1 MTTTYSKTLL
11 SNSTAGAEHF
21 GAISDSV
28 TYRVLLYPF
37 ADNTTAAEVRSA
49 VISTGHAGISAI
61 PGRPLVVDS
70 VIQYSAAMI
79 VRTVQCATIADGSGT
94 DITIG
99 LTRYDWGSDHGGDGD
114 VSIRLSTTVTAQAV
128 QVYRGNPALP
138 TNTDATT
145 EFTDDEWVTNNN
157 LNAPLGTVPTAAS
170 PDDGTYR
177 PAGDI
182 DGEYLDWNG
191 NPISILL
198 PAVGVSVE
206 VLRRGAYV
214 TNLGTVIA
222 DDFKPFEAMSYVGKR
237 NNVAF
242 AGFGIGELLCT
253 GIERKVLDGEWT
265 SVIFKCTSHAYRHAY
280 QVPRPTF
287 MTTMGTMTYQGDP
300 RSIGHTRGVYWK
312 QPYLEGA
319 DFAAFFTTL
328 EQAYIVAAT
337 A

>member
-1 MTTTYSKTLL
+1 MTTYAKTLL

-37 ADNTTAAEVRSA
+37 GDNTTAAEVRSA

-99 LTRYDWGSDHGGDGD
+99 LTRYDWGTSAGGDGD
-114 VSIRLSTTVTAQAV
+114 VAIRLSTTITGQTVQA
-128 QVYRGNPALP
+128 YRGTPNLP
-138 TNTDATT
+138 TGTT
-145 EFTDDEWVTNNN
+145 VASEFTDDEWVTNSN
-157 LNAPLGTVPTAAS
+157 LNAAAGSAPTAAS

-182 DGEYLDWNG
+182 GGEYFDWNG

-198 PAVGVSVE
+198 PAVAVTVE
-206 VLRRGAYV
+206 VLRRGAYFS
-214 TNLGTVIA
+214 TLGGVVA
-222 DDFKPFEAMSYVGKR
+222 DTFKPIEAATYVGKR
-237 NNVAF
+237 NSAAF
-242 AGFGIGELLCT
+242 AGFTRGELLCT

-265 SVIFKCTSHAYRHAY
+265 SVVFQCASHPYRHAI

-287 MTTMGTMTYQGDP
+287 MTTMGTNTYQGDP

-319 DFAAFFTTL
+319 DFSEFFTAS
-328 EQAYIVAAT
+328 EVSYITGAT

>member
-1 MTTTYSKTLL
+1 MTSSQKTLL

-28 TYRVLLYPF
+28 TYRVLMSPF
-37 ADNTTAAEVRSA
+37 VDNSTAAEVRSA

-61 PGRPLVVDS
+61 PGRPLIVDS
-70 VIQYSAAMI
+70 VIQYSTAMI

-99 LTRYDWGSDHGGDGD
+99 LTRYDWGASAGGDGD
-114 VSIRLSTTVTAQAV
+114 VSIRLSTTVTGQAV
-128 QVYRGNPALP
+128 QVYRGSPLLP
-138 TNTDATT
+138 TSTDATT
-145 EFTDDEWVTNNN
+145 EFTDDEWATNSN
-157 LNAPLGTVPTAAS
+157 LNVVIPPLPTAAS

-182 DGEYLDWNG
+182 GGEYLDWNG
-191 NPISILL
+191 NPISVLL
-198 PAVGVSVE
+198 PAVSVSVE
-206 VLRRGAYV
+206 VLRRGAYFS
-214 TNLGTVIA
+214 NLGVVVA
-222 DDFKPFEAMSYVGKR
+222 DAFKPFEAVTYVGKR

-312 QPYLEGA
+312 QPYLEGV
-319 DFAAFFTTL
+319 DFAAFFTTS
-328 EQAYIVAAT
+328 ETAYITGAT

>member
-37 ADNTTAAEVRSA
+37 ANNTTAAEVRSA

-61 PGRPLVVDS
+61 PGRPLIVDS
-70 VIQYSAAMI
+70 VVQYSAAMI

-99 LTRYDWGSDHGGDGD
+99 LTRYDWGTSAGGDGD
-114 VSIRLSTTVTAQAV
+114 VSIRLSTTVTGQSV
-128 QVYRGNPALP
+128 QVYRGSPLLP
-138 TNTDATT
+138 TGTTAST
-145 EFTDDEWVTNNN
+145 EFDDDEWVTNSN
-157 LNAPLGTVPTAAS
+157 LQVSAGSIPTAAS

-182 DGEYLDWNG
+182 KGEFLDWNG

-198 PAVGVSVE
+198 PAVSVSVE
-206 VLRRGAYV
+206 VLRRGAYFSV
-214 TNLGTVIA
+214 LGAVVA
-222 DDFKPFEAMSYVGKR
+222 DTFKPYEAMSYVGKR

-265 SVIFKCTSHAYRHAY
+265 SVIFKCTSHPYRHAY

-312 QPYLEGA
+312 QPYLEGV
-319 DFAAFFTTL
+319 DFAAFFTAS
-328 EQAYIVAAT
+328 EQAYITGAT

>member
-1 MTTTYSKTLL
+1 M
-11 SNSTAGAEHF
+11 
-21 GAISDSV
+21 
-28 TYRVLLYPF
+28 
-37 ADNTTAAEVRSA
+37 
-49 VISTGHAGISAI
+49 
-61 PGRPLVVDS
+61 VDG

-114 VSIRLSTTVTAQAV
+114 VSIRLSTTVTGQAV
-128 QVYRGNPALP
+128 QVYRGSPLLP
-138 TNTDATT
+138 TSTSSTT
-145 EFTDDEWVTNNN
+145 EFDDDEWVTNSN
-157 LNAPLGTVPTAAS
+157 LNASAGTIPTAAS

-182 DGEYLDWNG
+182 GGEYLDWNG
-191 NPISILL
+191 NPISVLL